1 MQNVAGGPSGLNQGG
16 LMPYTVT
23 YRGSEFVIEKGQVF
37 DPAVADAAIQANDTL
52 RNEDRDRNENPETT
66 LNGYQSRALTTATYP
81 GRGEDQL
88 IYPAIAMCEEAG
100 ELAGVVLTM
109 LNKQQGPTRPND
121 LEYFVADAALQL
133 AMACGT
139 VMGLIKKAYRNDPP
153 GVMTAE
159 RVAGLQTALM
169 ATNRAVLNMVAAIE
183 FPGVHVEFP
192 PVPVGGTE
200 RENLIKEVGDVL
212 WYVACFCTEA
222 HVSLGY
228 VGDTN
233 YAKLADRA
241 RRDVLR
247 STGDDR

>member
-1 MQNVAGGPSGLNQGG
+1 V
-16 LMPYTVT
+16 PYTVT
-23 YRGSEFVIEKGQVF
+23 YRGNEFVIEKGQVF
-37 DPAVADAAIQANDTL
+37 DPAVADAVIQASDMQH
-52 RNEDRDRNENPETT
+52 NEDAQPAMHVPAT
-66 LNGYQSRALTTATYP
+66 LDMYQSRAMTTATYP

-100 ELAGVVLTM
+100 ELAGEVLTL

-133 AMACGT
+133 ALACGT
-139 VMGLIKKAYRNDPP
+139 VMGLTKKAYRNDPP

-169 ATNRAVLNMVAAIE
+169 ATNRAVLNMSSAVQY
-183 FPGVHVEFP
+183 PGVRVEFP
-192 PVPVGGTE
+192 PVPVLGAD
-200 RENLIKEVGDVL
+200 RENLVKEVGDVL

-228 VGDTN
+228 VGDAN

-241 RRDVLR
+241 KRDVIR

>member
-1 MQNVAGGPSGLNQGG
+1 V
-16 LMPYTVT
+16 PYTVT
-23 YRGSEFVIEKGQVF
+23 YRGSTFTLENGQVF
-37 DPAVADAAIQANDTL
+37 DPGLADQYIERDTVSAPDMP
-52 RNEDRDRNENPETT
+52 RNEGVDRSEAAETT
-66 LNGYQSRALTTATYP
+66 LSWYQTRANTTAAYP
-81 GRGEDQL
+81 GRGDDQL

-100 ELAGVVLTM
+100 ELAGVVLEV
-109 LNKQQGPTRPND
+109 LNKQQGPSRPND

-133 AMACGT
+133 AMASGAI
-139 VMGLIKKAYRNDPP
+139 MGLIKKAYRNDPP
-153 GVMTAE
+153 GIMTKE
-159 RVAGLQTALM
+159 RVAGLQTAL
-169 ATNRAVLNMVAAIE
+169 AAANRAVLNMVSAVQ

-192 PVPVGGTE
+192 PVPVTAKDVD
-200 RENLIKEVGDVL
+200 RLVKEAGDVL

-241 RRDVLR
+241 KRDVIR